1 MFCGKLGQCAS
12 RFVPGG
18 ESSVF
23 SLPFVIQLM
32 VLADSRRAPKVMNSR
47 ALTLSRRRVLAVL
60 TSLPLTSVAKA
71 SAQTDAWSGQDG
83 QTFTIDGTYLD
94 AAYTHPLGE
103 VARRA
108 ALDYVESRRRD
119 PQSISPRQN
128 SRAFAVE
135 RFARLINAAVQD
147 IAVVPSTMDAENLV
161 NACLGVGPGVGV
173 LTDAIHYDGSLVLY
187 AELQRRGAPLAI
199 VRPKR
204 GRIDLADVREA
215 LTRDTRLIAVSQV
228 SSSTGFEH
236 DLAELC
242 ALAHSHGA
250 LVYADIIQAAGALPI
265 DVRESQVDFAACG
278 TYKWLMG
285 DFGTAFLY
293 VRPDV
298 LAQIKRVEVGWR
310 QVKDQESHVLPFEA
324 PGPAIGPYTLA
335 GGAAGI
341 FEVSTPAW
349 GALATVAG
357 SLAYI
362 EQLGVATL
370 ARHRQPLLDRLQS
383 RLPALGFESLTP
395 AGSRS
400 PLVAFAYRNA
410 EKRFAG
416 QLKNAKIKIS
426 VYEHRIRVSPSIYNT
441 LDDIDHLIEVLSA

>member
-1 MFCGKLGQCAS
+1 MIN
-12 RFVPGG
+12 RTV
-18 ESSVF
+18 
-23 SLPFVIQLM
+23 
-32 VLADSRRAPKVMNSR
+32 
-47 ALTLSRRRVLAVL
+47 TLSRRTVL
-60 TSLPLTSVAKA
+60 TALTALPLASV
-71 SAQTDAWSGQDG
+71 TDAAANPDTLSLIDR

-103 VARRA
+103 VARRS
-108 ALDYVESRRRD
+108 ALDYVETRRRD
-119 PQSISPRQN
+119 PQGVSPRQN
-128 SRAFAVE
+128 PRAIAVE
-135 RFARLINAAVQD
+135 RFARLINAAAPD
-147 IAVVPSTMDAENLV
+147 IAIVPSTMDAENLV
-161 NACLGVGPGVGV
+161 NACLGVGAGVGV
-173 LTDAIHYDGSLVLY
+173 VTDAVHYDGSLVLY
-187 AELQRRGAPLAI
+187 AELQRKGAPVAV
-199 VRPKR
+199 VRPR
-204 GRIDLADVREA
+204 GGRIDLADVREA

-228 SSSTGFEH
+228 SSTTGFEH

-250 LVYADIIQAAGALPI
+250 LVYADIIQSAGALPI

-293 VRPDV
+293 VRPEV
-298 LAQIKRVEVGWR
+298 LGQIRRVEVGWR

-335 GGAAGI
+335 TGAAGI

-362 EQLGVATL
+362 EQIGVATL
-370 ARHRQPLLDRLQS
+370 VRHRQPLLDRLQS

-395 AGSRS
+395 AGSQS

-410 EKRFAG
+410 EKRFASR
-416 QLKNAKIKIS
+416 LKSAKIKIS
-426 VYEHRIRVSPSIYNT
+426 IYEHRIRVSPSIYNT
-441 LDDIDHLIEVLSA
+441 LDDIDHLLEVLSA

>member
-1 MFCGKLGQCAS
+1 MTS
-12 RFVPGG
+12 
-18 ESSVF
+18 
-23 SLPFVIQLM
+23 
-32 VLADSRRAPKVMNSR
+32 SRRNLLA
-47 ALTLSRRRVLAVL
+47 ALTA
-60 TSLPLTSVAKA
+60 LPLARVAAAPANPA
-71 SAQTDAWSGQDG
+71 SSSLVDQQAFS
-83 QTFTIDGTYLD
+83 IDGTYLD

-108 ALDYVESRRRD
+108 ALDYVEIRHKD
-119 PQSISPRQN
+119 PQSVSPRQN
-128 SRAFAVE
+128 PRGVAVE

-147 IAVVPSTMDAENLV
+147 IAIVPSTMDAENLV
-161 NACLGVGPGVGV
+161 NACLGVGAGVGV
-173 LTDAIHYDGSLVLY
+173 LTDAVHYDGSLVLY
-187 AELQRRGAPLAI
+187 GELQRKGTPVAV
-199 VRPKR
+199 VRPR
-204 GRIDLADVREA
+204 EGRVDLADVRAA

-265 DVRESQVDFAACG
+265 DVRESQVDFAGCG

-293 VRPDV
+293 VRPEV
-298 LAQIKRVEVGWR
+298 LGQIKRVEVGWR
-310 QVKDQESHVLPFEA
+310 QVKDQESHVLPFELS
-324 PGPAIGPYTLA
+324 GPAIGPYTMA
-335 GGAAGI
+335 TGAAGL

-362 EQLGVATL
+362 EQLGVAIL
-370 ARHRQPLLDRLQS
+370 VRHRQPLMERLQS
-383 RLPALGFESLTP
+383 RLPALGFKSLTP

-400 PLVAFAYRNA
+400 PLVVFACQNA
-410 EKRFAG
+410 KKRFASH
-416 QLKNAKIKIS
+416 LKAAKIKVSI
-426 VYEHRIRVSPSIYNT
+426 YQHRIRVSPSIYNT
-441 LDDIDHLIEVLSA
+441 LDDIDHLIKVLSA

>member
-1 MFCGKLGQCAS
+1 MRDA
-12 RFVPGG
+12 VPKIM
-18 ESSVF
+18 SNQTV
-23 SLPFVIQLM
+23 
-32 VLADSRRAPKVMNSR
+32 
-47 ALTLSRRRVLAVL
+47 TLSRRTVL
-60 TSLPLTSVAKA
+60 TALTALPLAGVADSPATPGSSSLPDQQNFS
-71 SAQTDAWSGQDG
+71 
-83 QTFTIDGTYLD
+83 IDGTYLD

-108 ALDYVESRRRD
+108 SLDYVELRHKD
-119 PQSISPRQN
+119 PQSVSPRQN
-128 SRAFAVE
+128 PRAIAVE
-135 RFARLINAAVQD
+135 RFARLINATAQD
-147 IAVVPSTMDAENLV
+147 IAIVPSTMDAENLV
-161 NACLGVGPGVGV
+161 NACLGVGAGVGV
-173 LTDAIHYDGSLVLY
+173 VTDAGHYDGSLVLY
-187 AELQRRGAPLAI
+187 AELQRKGAPIAV
-199 VRPKR
+199 VRPR
-204 GRIDLADVREA
+204 GGRIDLADVRAA
-215 LTRDTRLIAVSQV
+215 LARDTRLIAVSQV

-265 DVRESQVDFAACG
+265 DVRASQVDFAACG

-298 LAQIKRVEVGWR
+298 LGQIRRVEVGWR
-310 QVKDQESHVLPFEA
+310 QVKDQESHVFPFES
-324 PGPAIGPYTLA
+324 PGPAIGPYRLA
-335 GGAAGI
+335 TGAAGI

-362 EQLGVATL
+362 EQVGVATL
-370 ARHRQPLLDRLQS
+370 VRHRQPLLDRLQS

-400 PLVAFAYRNA
+400 PLVVFACQNA

-416 QLKNAKIKIS
+416 RLKSASIKVS
-426 VYEHRIRVSPSIYNT
+426 LYEHRVRVSPSIYNT
-441 LDDIDHLIEVLSA
+441 MDDIDHLIDVLSA

>member
-1 MFCGKLGQCAS
+1 M
-12 RFVPGG
+12 
-18 ESSVF
+18 
-23 SLPFVIQLM
+23 
-32 VLADSRRAPKVMNSR
+32 
-47 ALTLSRRRVLAVL
+47 TLSRRNVLAAL
-60 TSLPLTSVAKA
+60 TALPLARVAAAPANPA
-71 SAQTDAWSGQDG
+71 SSSLVDQQA
-83 QTFTIDGTYLD
+83 FTIDGTYLD

-108 ALDYVESRRRD
+108 ALDYVEIRHKD
-119 PQSISPRQN
+119 PQSVSPRQN
-128 SRAFAVE
+128 PRGVAVE

-147 IAVVPSTMDAENLV
+147 IAIVPSTMDAENLV
-161 NACLGVGPGVGV
+161 NACLGVGAGVGV
-173 LTDAIHYDGSLVLY
+173 LTDAVHYDGSLVLY
-187 AELQRRGAPLAI
+187 AELQRKGAPVAV
-199 VRPKR
+199 VRPR
-204 GRIDLADVREA
+204 EGRVDLADVRAA

-265 DVRESQVDFAACG
+265 DVRESQVDFAGCG

-293 VRPDV
+293 VRPEV
-298 LAQIKRVEVGWR
+298 LGQIKRVEVGWR
-310 QVKDQESHVLPFEA
+310 QVKDQESHVLPFES
-324 PGPAIGPYTLA
+324 PGPAIGPYTMKT
-335 GGAAGI
+335 GAAGL

-362 EQLGVATL
+362 EQFGVATFV
-370 ARHRQPLLDRLQS
+370 RHRQPLMDRLQS
-383 RLPALGFESLTP
+383 RLPALGFQSLTP

-400 PLVAFAYRNA
+400 PLVVFACQNA
-410 EKRFAG
+410 EKRFASH
-416 QLKNAKIKIS
+416 LKDAKIKVSI
-426 VYEHRIRVSPSIYNT
+426 YEHRIRISPSIYNT

>member
-1 MFCGKLGQCAS
+1 MTS
-12 RFVPGG
+12 
-18 ESSVF
+18 
-23 SLPFVIQLM
+23 
-32 VLADSRRAPKVMNSR
+32 SRRNLLA
-47 ALTLSRRRVLAVL
+47 ALTA
-60 TSLPLTSVAKA
+60 LPLARVAAAPANPA
-71 SAQTDAWSGQDG
+71 SSSLVDQQAFS
-83 QTFTIDGTYLD
+83 IDGTYLD

-108 ALDYVESRRRD
+108 ALDYVEIRHKD
-119 PQSISPRQN
+119 PQSVSPRQN
-128 SRAFAVE
+128 PRGVAVE

-147 IAVVPSTMDAENLV
+147 IAIVPSTMDAENLV
-161 NACLGVGPGVGV
+161 NACLGVGAGVGV
-173 LTDAIHYDGSLVLY
+173 LTDAVHYDGSLVLY
-187 AELQRRGAPLAI
+187 GELQRKGTPVAV
-199 VRPKR
+199 VRPR
-204 GRIDLADVREA
+204 EGRVDLADVRAA

-265 DVRESQVDFAACG
+265 DVRESQVDFAGCG

-293 VRPDV
+293 VRPEV
-298 LAQIKRVEVGWR
+298 LGQIKRVEVGWR
-310 QVKDQESHVLPFEA
+310 QVKDQESHVLPFELS
-324 PGPAIGPYTLA
+324 GPAIGPYTMA
-335 GGAAGI
+335 TGAAGL

-370 ARHRQPLLDRLQS
+370 VRHRQPLMERLQS
-383 RLPALGFESLTP
+383 RLPALGFKSLTP

-400 PLVAFAYRNA
+400 PLVVFACQNA
-410 EKRFAG
+410 KKRFASH
-416 QLKNAKIKIS
+416 LKAAKIKVSI
-426 VYEHRIRVSPSIYNT
+426 YEHRIRVSPSIYNT
-441 LDDIDHLIEVLSA
+441 LDDIDHLIKVLSA

>member
-1 MFCGKLGQCAS
+1 
-12 RFVPGG
+12 
-18 ESSVF
+18 
-23 SLPFVIQLM
+23 
-32 VLADSRRAPKVMNSR
+32 MNNR
-47 ALTLSRRRVLAVL
+47 TVTLSRRTLL
-60 TSLPLTSVAKA
+60 TALTALPLASVA
-71 SAQTDAWSGQDG
+71 DAPANPGTSSLIDR
-83 QTFTIDGTYLD
+83 QTFTIDGIYLD

-103 VARRA
+103 VARRS
-108 ALDYVESRRRD
+108 ALDYVETRRRD
-119 PQSISPRQN
+119 PQSVSPRQN
-128 SRAFAVE
+128 PRAIAVE

-147 IAVVPSTMDAENLV
+147 IAIVPSTMDAENLV
-161 NACLGVGPGVGV
+161 NECLGVGAGVGV
-173 LTDAIHYDGSLVLY
+173 VTDAVHYDGSLVLY
-187 AELQRRGAPLAI
+187 AELQRKGAPVAV
-199 VRPKR
+199 VRPKG

-242 ALAHSHGA
+242 ALAHSHGV

-265 DVRESQVDFAACG
+265 DVRESQVDFAASG

-293 VRPDV
+293 VRPEV
-298 LAQIKRVEVGWR
+298 LGQIKRVEVGWR

-335 GGAAGI
+335 TGAAGI

-362 EQLGVATL
+362 EQIGVATL
-370 ARHRQPLLDRLQS
+370 VRHRQPLLDRLQS

-395 AGSRS
+395 AGSQS
-400 PLVAFAYRNA
+400 PLVAFAYQNA
-410 EKRFAG
+410 EKRFASR
-416 QLKNAKIKIS
+416 LKSAKIKIS
-426 VYEHRIRVSPSIYNT
+426 IYEHRIRVSPSIYNT
-441 LDDIDHLIEVLSA
+441 LDDIDHLLEVLSA

>member
-1 MFCGKLGQCAS
+1 M
-12 RFVPGG
+12 
-18 ESSVF
+18 
-23 SLPFVIQLM
+23 
-32 VLADSRRAPKVMNSR
+32 
-47 ALTLSRRRVLAVL
+47 TLSRRNVLAAL
-60 TSLPLTSVAKA
+60 TALPLARVAAAPANPA
-71 SAQTDAWSGQDG
+71 SSSLVDQQA
-83 QTFTIDGTYLD
+83 FTIDGIYLD

-108 ALDYVESRRRD
+108 ALDYVEIRHKD
-119 PQSISPRQN
+119 PQSVSPRQN
-128 SRAFAVE
+128 PRGVAVE

-147 IAVVPSTMDAENLV
+147 IAIVPSTMDAENLV
-161 NACLGVGPGVGV
+161 NACLGVGAGVGV
-173 LTDAIHYDGSLVLY
+173 LTDAVHYDGSLVLY
-187 AELQRRGAPLAI
+187 AELQRKGTPVAV
-199 VRPKR
+199 VRPR
-204 GRIDLADVREA
+204 EGRVDLADVRAA

-265 DVRESQVDFAACG
+265 DVRESQVDFAGCG

-293 VRPDV
+293 VRPEV
-298 LAQIKRVEVGWR
+298 LGQLKRVEVGWR
-310 QVKDQESHVLPFEA
+310 QVKDQESHVLPFELS
-324 PGPAIGPYTLA
+324 GPAIGPYTMVT
-335 GGAAGI
+335 GAAGL

-370 ARHRQPLLDRLQS
+370 VRHRQPLIDRLQS
-383 RLPALGFESLTP
+383 RLPALGFQSLTP

-400 PLVAFAYRNA
+400 PLVAFACQNA
-410 EKRFAG
+410 KKRFASH
-416 QLKNAKIKIS
+416 LKAAKIKVSI
-426 VYEHRIRVSPSIYNT
+426 YEHRIRVSPSIYNT